1 VTGTGFYVP
10 ADRFPVT
17 LPFAFG
23 QSAGDLLCDQIWDA
37 TREQKLVEERIRREQ
52 PVGRIWDAEWNV
64 QHVLG
69 SEYGAK
75 FSWIS
80 NDTGPGQTEF
90 PMSSPV
96 AKWIYDYQGRMDR
109 GEGRT
114 VGITID
120 YCGARWSGILDK
132 FAVEQREDGDTVL
145 VVDWVADYEFLK
157 WYSVVPNPFLPDAFQ
172 APRAWLL
179 AGPVTWV
186 LRLTLF
192 LAIWREH
199 NPFLTWPDDPMDLN
213 NWVTMGLDISDWH
226 IVVKPESFIDAMA
239 SGVVWS
245 VATSRWAN
253 FHDMAH
259 YMVEDS
265 EISIECRRYLP
276 GDDEPWA
283 GADLRYGTLVVDF
296 VDKSG
301 ILVGTANGGN
311 IFDGL
316 ARTAVEFADDFIDST
331 YDIVADAD
339 TPEDYFDVGKR
350 YTDPVKPYVVFYE
363 GETSPVQESS
373 WIYSPTKGVQ
383 VAVGGHSAP
392 GVNECLAGD
401 TLVDGPDGK
410 ERIDVLAELGKPFQ
424 VWSITP
430 EGNRVA
436 ATALHAFRKGYA
448 QLFTYTLTDGR
459 SITVTNEHRFL
470 TPSGFKHAADV
481 GIGDQICTVD
491 WTRDPVDEPVRQV
504 HDHEYQM
511 VVGATQR
518 VKSVT
523 PAGPGYFYDM
533 TVPGW
538 ENYSAHGIWNHNT
551 ISATI
556 QAVGDILGNLVQLGS
571 LGGTID
577 TLLAPLYEDCVAG
590 DTLIDG
596 PDGKE
601 RIDVLAER
609 GESFRVW
616 SIDQAGQKVPA
627 TAMFAFKKGN
637 AELFEYV
644 LDNGSVLK
652 ATKQHR
658 WLTPQGWAET
668 GKAVVGT
675 CVGVDSS
682 QHFSMVTSIKSLGF
696 QDFYDMH
703 VPGLENYLAEGIW
716 NHNTILAWQTYK
728 SNERANNTGWD
739 RLFTYF
745 QEGAG
750 KAYTISSL
758 MVLRAGMWATKT
770 VISWQVSVS
779 DGQPYLIGD
788 NGIGHFW
795 LDDRI
800 GLVLKADNQI
810 HMDRCRRIDLAW
822 GPDTPPEW
830 TLNVGDERIWQ
841 DPAQRAL
848 GRIERLI
855 AGLHDLGV
863 W

>member
-1 VTGTGFYVP
+1 MSGTGFYVP
-10 ADRFPVT
+10 ADIFPVT

-23 QSAGDLLCDQIWDA
+23 QTAGDVLCDQIWDA

-64 QHVLG
+64 QHILG

-109 GEGRT
+109 DEGRT
-114 VGITID
+114 VGISID

-157 WYSVVPNPFLPDAFQ
+157 WYSVVPNPFLPDSFQ
-172 APRAWLL
+172 FPRAWLL

-276 GDDEPWA
+276 GDEPPWA

-311 IFDGL
+311 VFDGL
-316 ARTAVEFADDFIDST
+316 ARTIVEFADDFRDST

-339 TPEDYFDVGKR
+339 TPQDYFDVGKR

-392 GVNECLAGD
+392 GVNE
-401 TLVDGPDGK
+401 
-410 ERIDVLAELGKPFQ
+410 
-424 VWSITP
+424 
-430 EGNRVA
+430 
-436 ATALHAFRKGYA
+436 
-448 QLFTYTLTDGR
+448 
-459 SITVTNEHRFL
+459 
-470 TPSGFKHAADV
+470 
-481 GIGDQICTVD
+481 
-491 WTRDPVDEPVRQV
+491 
-504 HDHEYQM
+504 
-511 VVGATQR
+511 
-518 VKSVT
+518 
-523 PAGPGYFYDM
+523 
-533 TVPGW
+533 
-538 ENYSAHGIWNHNT
+538 T

-577 TLLAPLYEDCVAG
+577 TLLAPLYED
-590 DTLIDG
+590 
-596 PDGKE
+596 
-601 RIDVLAER
+601 
-609 GESFRVW
+609 
-616 SIDQAGQKVPA
+616 
-627 TAMFAFKKGN
+627 
-637 AELFEYV
+637 
-644 LDNGSVLK
+644 
-652 ATKQHR
+652 
-658 WLTPQGWAET
+658 
-668 GKAVVGT
+668 
-675 CVGVDSS
+675 
-682 QHFSMVTSIKSLGF
+682 
-696 QDFYDMH
+696 
-703 VPGLENYLAEGIW
+703 
-716 NHNTILAWQTYK
+716 TILAWQTYK

-822 GPDTPPEW
+822 GPDSPPEW

>member
-1 VTGTGFYVP
+1 MSGTGFYVP

-23 QSAGDLLCDQIWDA
+23 QTAGDVLCDQIWDA
-37 TREQKLVEERIRREQ
+37 TRDQKLVEERIRREQ

-109 GEGRT
+109 NEGRT
-114 VGITID
+114 CGISID

-145 VVDWVADYEFLK
+145 VVDWVADYEKLK

-276 GDDEPWA
+276 GDEPPWP

-311 IFDGL
+311 VFDGL
-316 ARTAVEFADDFIDST
+316 ARTVVEFADDFIDST

-339 TPEDYFDVGKR
+339 TPEDYFDIGKR

-392 GVNECLAGD
+392 GVNE
-401 TLVDGPDGK
+401 
-410 ERIDVLAELGKPFQ
+410 
-424 VWSITP
+424 
-430 EGNRVA
+430 
-436 ATALHAFRKGYA
+436 
-448 QLFTYTLTDGR
+448 
-459 SITVTNEHRFL
+459 
-470 TPSGFKHAADV
+470 
-481 GIGDQICTVD
+481 
-491 WTRDPVDEPVRQV
+491 
-504 HDHEYQM
+504 
-511 VVGATQR
+511 
-518 VKSVT
+518 
-523 PAGPGYFYDM
+523 
-533 TVPGW
+533 
-538 ENYSAHGIWNHNT
+538 T

-577 TLLAPLYEDCVAG
+577 TLLAPLYED
-590 DTLIDG
+590 
-596 PDGKE
+596 
-601 RIDVLAER
+601 
-609 GESFRVW
+609 
-616 SIDQAGQKVPA
+616 
-627 TAMFAFKKGN
+627 
-637 AELFEYV
+637 
-644 LDNGSVLK
+644 
-652 ATKQHR
+652 
-658 WLTPQGWAET
+658 
-668 GKAVVGT
+668 
-675 CVGVDSS
+675 
-682 QHFSMVTSIKSLGF
+682 
-696 QDFYDMH
+696 
-703 VPGLENYLAEGIW
+703 
-716 NHNTILAWQTYK
+716 TILAWQTYK

>member
-17 LPFAFG
+17 LPFMFG
-23 QSAGDLLCDQIWDA
+23 QTAGDLLCDQIWDA
-37 TREQKLVEERIRREQ
+37 TREQKLVEDRIRREQ

-64 QHVLG
+64 QHILG
-69 SEYGAK
+69 SEYSCK

-96 AKWIYDYQGRMDR
+96 AQWIYDYQGRMDR
-109 GEGRT
+109 NEGRT
-114 VGITID
+114 VGITVD

-132 FAVEQREDGDTVL
+132 FSVEQREDGDTVL
-145 VVDWVADYEFLK
+145 VVDWVADYEKLK

-276 GDDEPWA
+276 GDEEPWP

-301 ILVGTANGGN
+301 ILVGTSNGGN
-311 IFDGL
+311 VFDGL
-316 ARTAVEFADDFIDST
+316 ARTIVEFADDFIDST

-339 TPEDYFDVGKR
+339 TPEDYFDIGKR

-392 GVNECLAGD
+392 GVNE
-401 TLVDGPDGK
+401 
-410 ERIDVLAELGKPFQ
+410 
-424 VWSITP
+424 
-430 EGNRVA
+430 
-436 ATALHAFRKGYA
+436 
-448 QLFTYTLTDGR
+448 
-459 SITVTNEHRFL
+459 
-470 TPSGFKHAADV
+470 
-481 GIGDQICTVD
+481 
-491 WTRDPVDEPVRQV
+491 
-504 HDHEYQM
+504 
-511 VVGATQR
+511 
-518 VKSVT
+518 
-523 PAGPGYFYDM
+523 
-533 TVPGW
+533 
-538 ENYSAHGIWNHNT
+538 T

-556 QAVGDILGNLVQLGS
+556 QAIGDILGNLVQLGS

-577 TLLAPLYEDCVAG
+577 TLLAPIYED
-590 DTLIDG
+590 
-596 PDGKE
+596 
-601 RIDVLAER
+601 
-609 GESFRVW
+609 
-616 SIDQAGQKVPA
+616 
-627 TAMFAFKKGN
+627 
-637 AELFEYV
+637 
-644 LDNGSVLK
+644 
-652 ATKQHR
+652 
-658 WLTPQGWAET
+658 
-668 GKAVVGT
+668 
-675 CVGVDSS
+675 
-682 QHFSMVTSIKSLGF
+682 
-696 QDFYDMH
+696 
-703 VPGLENYLAEGIW
+703 
-716 NHNTILAWQTYK
+716 TILAWQTYK

-822 GPDTPPEW
+822 GPDSPPEW
-830 TLNVGDERIWQ
+830 NLNVGDERIWQ

>member
-1 VTGTGFYVP
+1 MTGTGFYVP

-145 VVDWVADYEFLK
+145 VVDWVADYEQLK

-363 GETSPVQESS
+363 GDTSPVQESS

-392 GVNECLAGD
+392 GVNE
-401 TLVDGPDGK
+401 
-410 ERIDVLAELGKPFQ
+410 
-424 VWSITP
+424 
-430 EGNRVA
+430 
-436 ATALHAFRKGYA
+436 
-448 QLFTYTLTDGR
+448 
-459 SITVTNEHRFL
+459 
-470 TPSGFKHAADV
+470 
-481 GIGDQICTVD
+481 
-491 WTRDPVDEPVRQV
+491 
-504 HDHEYQM
+504 
-511 VVGATQR
+511 
-518 VKSVT
+518 
-523 PAGPGYFYDM
+523 
-533 TVPGW
+533 
-538 ENYSAHGIWNHNT
+538 T

-577 TLLAPLYEDCVAG
+577 TLLAPLYED
-590 DTLIDG
+590 
-596 PDGKE
+596 
-601 RIDVLAER
+601 
-609 GESFRVW
+609 
-616 SIDQAGQKVPA
+616 
-627 TAMFAFKKGN
+627 
-637 AELFEYV
+637 
-644 LDNGSVLK
+644 
-652 ATKQHR
+652 
-658 WLTPQGWAET
+658 
-668 GKAVVGT
+668 
-675 CVGVDSS
+675 
-682 QHFSMVTSIKSLGF
+682 
-696 QDFYDMH
+696 
-703 VPGLENYLAEGIW
+703 
-716 NHNTILAWQTYK
+716 TILAWQTYK

>member
-1 VTGTGFYVP
+1 
-10 ADRFPVT
+10 
-17 LPFAFG
+17 
-23 QSAGDLLCDQIWDA
+23 
-37 TREQKLVEERIRREQ
+37 
-52 PVGRIWDAEWNV
+52 
-64 QHVLG
+64 
-69 SEYGAK
+69 
-75 FSWIS
+75 
-80 NDTGPGQTEF
+80 
-90 PMSSPV
+90 MSSPV
-96 AKWIYDYQGRMDR
+96 AQWIYDYQGRMDR
-109 GEGRT
+109 DEGRT

-145 VVDWVADYEFLK
+145 VVDWVADYEQLK

-276 GDDEPWA
+276 GDEEPWA

-311 IFDGL
+311 VFDGL
-316 ARTAVEFADDFIDST
+316 ARTVVEFADDFIDST
-331 YDIVADAD
+331 YDIVADAE
-339 TPEDYFDVGKR
+339 TPQDYFDVGKR

-392 GVNECLAGD
+392 GVNE
-401 TLVDGPDGK
+401 
-410 ERIDVLAELGKPFQ
+410 
-424 VWSITP
+424 
-430 EGNRVA
+430 
-436 ATALHAFRKGYA
+436 
-448 QLFTYTLTDGR
+448 
-459 SITVTNEHRFL
+459 
-470 TPSGFKHAADV
+470 
-481 GIGDQICTVD
+481 
-491 WTRDPVDEPVRQV
+491 
-504 HDHEYQM
+504 
-511 VVGATQR
+511 
-518 VKSVT
+518 
-523 PAGPGYFYDM
+523 
-533 TVPGW
+533 
-538 ENYSAHGIWNHNT
+538 T

-556 QAVGDILGNLVQLGS
+556 QAIGDILGNLVQLGS

-577 TLLAPLYEDCVAG
+577 TLLAPIYEDTV
-590 DTLIDG
+590 
-596 PDGKE
+596 
-601 RIDVLAER
+601 
-609 GESFRVW
+609 
-616 SIDQAGQKVPA
+616 
-627 TAMFAFKKGN
+627 
-637 AELFEYV
+637 
-644 LDNGSVLK
+644 
-652 ATKQHR
+652 
-658 WLTPQGWAET
+658 
-668 GKAVVGT
+668 
-675 CVGVDSS
+675 
-682 QHFSMVTSIKSLGF
+682 
-696 QDFYDMH
+696 
-703 VPGLENYLAEGIW
+703 
-716 NHNTILAWQTYK
+716 LAWQTYK

-822 GPDTPPEW
+822 GPDSPPEW
-830 TLNVGDERIWQ
+830 NLNVGDERIWQ

>member
-23 QSAGDLLCDQIWDA
+23 QSAGDVLCDQIWDA

-109 GEGRT
+109 NEGRT
-114 VGITID
+114 VGISID

-145 VVDWVADYEFLK
+145 VVDWVADYEKLK

-213 NWVTMGLDISDWH
+213 NWLTMGLDISDWH

-276 GDDEPWA
+276 GDEPPWA

-392 GVNECLAGD
+392 GVNE
-401 TLVDGPDGK
+401 
-410 ERIDVLAELGKPFQ
+410 
-424 VWSITP
+424 
-430 EGNRVA
+430 
-436 ATALHAFRKGYA
+436 
-448 QLFTYTLTDGR
+448 
-459 SITVTNEHRFL
+459 
-470 TPSGFKHAADV
+470 
-481 GIGDQICTVD
+481 
-491 WTRDPVDEPVRQV
+491 
-504 HDHEYQM
+504 
-511 VVGATQR
+511 
-518 VKSVT
+518 
-523 PAGPGYFYDM
+523 
-533 TVPGW
+533 
-538 ENYSAHGIWNHNT
+538 T

-577 TLLAPLYEDCVAG
+577 TLLAPLYED
-590 DTLIDG
+590 
-596 PDGKE
+596 
-601 RIDVLAER
+601 
-609 GESFRVW
+609 
-616 SIDQAGQKVPA
+616 
-627 TAMFAFKKGN
+627 
-637 AELFEYV
+637 
-644 LDNGSVLK
+644 
-652 ATKQHR
+652 
-658 WLTPQGWAET
+658 
-668 GKAVVGT
+668 
-675 CVGVDSS
+675 
-682 QHFSMVTSIKSLGF
+682 
-696 QDFYDMH
+696 
-703 VPGLENYLAEGIW
+703 
-716 NHNTILAWQTYK
+716 TILAWQTYK

>member
-10 ADRFPVT
+10 ADRFPVL
-17 LPFAFG
+17 LPFMFG
-23 QSAGDLLCDQIWDA
+23 QTAGDVLCDQIWDA
-37 TREQKLVEERIRREQ
+37 TREQKLVEDRIRREQ

-64 QHVLG
+64 QHILG
-69 SEYGAK
+69 SEYSCK

-96 AKWIYDYQGRMDR
+96 AQWIYDYQGRMDR
-109 GEGRT
+109 DEGRT

-145 VVDWVADYEFLK
+145 VVDWVADYEQLK
-157 WYSVVPNPFLPDAFQ
+157 WYSVVPNPFLPDSFQ

-276 GDDEPWA
+276 GDEEPWA

-301 ILVGTANGGN
+301 ILVGTSNGGN
-311 IFDGL
+311 VFDGL
-316 ARTAVEFADDFIDST
+316 ARTIVEFADDFIDST
-331 YDIVADAD
+331 YDIVADAE
-339 TPEDYFDVGKR
+339 TPQDYFDVGKR

-392 GVNECLAGD
+392 GVNE
-401 TLVDGPDGK
+401 
-410 ERIDVLAELGKPFQ
+410 
-424 VWSITP
+424 
-430 EGNRVA
+430 
-436 ATALHAFRKGYA
+436 
-448 QLFTYTLTDGR
+448 
-459 SITVTNEHRFL
+459 
-470 TPSGFKHAADV
+470 
-481 GIGDQICTVD
+481 
-491 WTRDPVDEPVRQV
+491 
-504 HDHEYQM
+504 
-511 VVGATQR
+511 
-518 VKSVT
+518 
-523 PAGPGYFYDM
+523 
-533 TVPGW
+533 
-538 ENYSAHGIWNHNT
+538 T

-556 QAVGDILGNLVQLGS
+556 QAIGDILGNLVQLGS
-571 LGGTID
+571 LGGTIV
-577 TLLAPLYEDCVAG
+577 TLLAPIYEDTV
-590 DTLIDG
+590 
-596 PDGKE
+596 
-601 RIDVLAER
+601 
-609 GESFRVW
+609 
-616 SIDQAGQKVPA
+616 
-627 TAMFAFKKGN
+627 
-637 AELFEYV
+637 
-644 LDNGSVLK
+644 
-652 ATKQHR
+652 
-658 WLTPQGWAET
+658 
-668 GKAVVGT
+668 
-675 CVGVDSS
+675 
-682 QHFSMVTSIKSLGF
+682 
-696 QDFYDMH
+696 
-703 VPGLENYLAEGIW
+703 
-716 NHNTILAWQTYK
+716 LAWQTYK

-822 GPDTPPEW
+822 GPDSPPEW
-830 TLNVGDERIWQ
+830 NLNVGDERIWQ

>member
-96 AKWIYDYQGRMDR
+96 AQWIYDYQGRMDR
-109 GEGRT
+109 NEGRT
-114 VGITID
+114 VGISID

-132 FAVEQREDGDTVL
+132 FAVEQREDGDSVL
-145 VVDWVADYEFLK
+145 VVDWVADYEKLK

-276 GDDEPWA
+276 GDDEPWP

-311 IFDGL
+311 VFDGL
-316 ARTAVEFADDFIDST
+316 ARTIVEFADDFRDST

-339 TPEDYFDVGKR
+339 TPQDYFDVGKR

-363 GETSPVQESS
+363 GETSPIQESS

-392 GVNECLAGD
+392 GVNE
-401 TLVDGPDGK
+401 
-410 ERIDVLAELGKPFQ
+410 
-424 VWSITP
+424 
-430 EGNRVA
+430 
-436 ATALHAFRKGYA
+436 
-448 QLFTYTLTDGR
+448 
-459 SITVTNEHRFL
+459 
-470 TPSGFKHAADV
+470 
-481 GIGDQICTVD
+481 
-491 WTRDPVDEPVRQV
+491 
-504 HDHEYQM
+504 
-511 VVGATQR
+511 
-518 VKSVT
+518 
-523 PAGPGYFYDM
+523 
-533 TVPGW
+533 
-538 ENYSAHGIWNHNT
+538 T

-577 TLLAPLYEDCVAG
+577 TLLAPLYED
-590 DTLIDG
+590 
-596 PDGKE
+596 
-601 RIDVLAER
+601 
-609 GESFRVW
+609 
-616 SIDQAGQKVPA
+616 
-627 TAMFAFKKGN
+627 
-637 AELFEYV
+637 
-644 LDNGSVLK
+644 
-652 ATKQHR
+652 
-658 WLTPQGWAET
+658 
-668 GKAVVGT
+668 
-675 CVGVDSS
+675 
-682 QHFSMVTSIKSLGF
+682 
-696 QDFYDMH
+696 
-703 VPGLENYLAEGIW
+703 
-716 NHNTILAWQTYK
+716 TILAWQTYK

-810 HMDRCRRIDLAW
+810 HMDRCRRIDLEW
-822 GPDTPPEW
+822 GPDSPPEW

>member
-1 VTGTGFYVP
+1 MSGTGFYVP

-17 LPFAFG
+17 LPFMFG
-23 QSAGDLLCDQIWDA
+23 QTAGDVLCDQIWDA

-64 QHVLG
+64 QHILG
-69 SEYGAK
+69 SEYSAK

-96 AKWIYDYQGRMDR
+96 AQWIYDYQGRMDR
-109 GEGRT
+109 DEGRT

-145 VVDWVADYEFLK
+145 VVDWVADYEKLK

-226 IVVKPESFIDAMA
+226 IVVKPESFIEAMA

-276 GDDEPWA
+276 GDEEPWA

-301 ILVGTANGGN
+301 VLVGTANGGN
-311 IFDGL
+311 VFDGL
-316 ARTAVEFADDFIDST
+316 ARTVVEFADDFIDST
-331 YDIVADAD
+331 YDIVADAE
-339 TPEDYFDVGKR
+339 TPQDYFDVGKR

-392 GVNECLAGD
+392 GVNE
-401 TLVDGPDGK
+401 
-410 ERIDVLAELGKPFQ
+410 
-424 VWSITP
+424 
-430 EGNRVA
+430 
-436 ATALHAFRKGYA
+436 
-448 QLFTYTLTDGR
+448 
-459 SITVTNEHRFL
+459 
-470 TPSGFKHAADV
+470 
-481 GIGDQICTVD
+481 
-491 WTRDPVDEPVRQV
+491 
-504 HDHEYQM
+504 
-511 VVGATQR
+511 
-518 VKSVT
+518 
-523 PAGPGYFYDM
+523 
-533 TVPGW
+533 
-538 ENYSAHGIWNHNT
+538 T

-577 TLLAPLYEDCVAG
+577 TLLAPIYED
-590 DTLIDG
+590 
-596 PDGKE
+596 
-601 RIDVLAER
+601 
-609 GESFRVW
+609 
-616 SIDQAGQKVPA
+616 
-627 TAMFAFKKGN
+627 
-637 AELFEYV
+637 
-644 LDNGSVLK
+644 
-652 ATKQHR
+652 
-658 WLTPQGWAET
+658 
-668 GKAVVGT
+668 
-675 CVGVDSS
+675 
-682 QHFSMVTSIKSLGF
+682 
-696 QDFYDMH
+696 
-703 VPGLENYLAEGIW
+703 
-716 NHNTILAWQTYK
+716 TILAWQTYK

-788 NGIGHFW
+788 KGIGHFW

-822 GPDTPPEW
+822 GPDSPPEW
-830 TLNVGDERIWQ
+830 NLNVGDERIWQ

>member
-1 VTGTGFYVP
+1 LDSGLRLGWFVTGTGFYVP

-17 LPFAFG
+17 LPFMFG
-23 QSAGDLLCDQIWDA
+23 QTAGDLLCDQIWDA
-37 TREQKLVEERIRREQ
+37 TREQKLVEDRIRREQ

-64 QHVLG
+64 QHILG
-69 SEYGAK
+69 SEYSCK

-96 AKWIYDYQGRMDR
+96 AQWIYDYQGRMDR
-109 GEGRT
+109 NEGRT

-120 YCGARWSGILDK
+120 YCGARWSGMLDK

-145 VVDWVADYEFLK
+145 VVDWVADYEKLK

-226 IVVKPESFIDAMA
+226 IVVKPESFIEAMA

-276 GDDEPWA
+276 GDEEPWP

-311 IFDGL
+311 VFDGL
-316 ARTAVEFADDFIDST
+316 ARTVVEFADDFIDST

-339 TPEDYFDVGKR
+339 TPEDYFDIGRR

-363 GETSPVQESS
+363 GETSPIQESS

-392 GVNECLAGD
+392 GVNE
-401 TLVDGPDGK
+401 
-410 ERIDVLAELGKPFQ
+410 
-424 VWSITP
+424 
-430 EGNRVA
+430 
-436 ATALHAFRKGYA
+436 
-448 QLFTYTLTDGR
+448 
-459 SITVTNEHRFL
+459 
-470 TPSGFKHAADV
+470 
-481 GIGDQICTVD
+481 
-491 WTRDPVDEPVRQV
+491 
-504 HDHEYQM
+504 
-511 VVGATQR
+511 
-518 VKSVT
+518 
-523 PAGPGYFYDM
+523 
-533 TVPGW
+533 
-538 ENYSAHGIWNHNT
+538 T

-577 TLLAPLYEDCVAG
+577 TLLAPLYED
-590 DTLIDG
+590 
-596 PDGKE
+596 
-601 RIDVLAER
+601 
-609 GESFRVW
+609 
-616 SIDQAGQKVPA
+616 
-627 TAMFAFKKGN
+627 
-637 AELFEYV
+637 
-644 LDNGSVLK
+644 
-652 ATKQHR
+652 
-658 WLTPQGWAET
+658 
-668 GKAVVGT
+668 
-675 CVGVDSS
+675 
-682 QHFSMVTSIKSLGF
+682 
-696 QDFYDMH
+696 
-703 VPGLENYLAEGIW
+703 
-716 NHNTILAWQTYK
+716 TILAWQTYK

-739 RLFTYF
+739 RFFTFF

-822 GPDTPPEW
+822 GPDSPPEW
-830 TLNVGDERIWQ
+830 NLNVGDERIWQ

-855 AGLHDLGV
+855 AGLHDIGV

>member
-1 VTGTGFYVP
+1 MTGTGFYVP

-145 VVDWVADYEFLK
+145 VVDWVADYEQLK

-276 GDDEPWA
+276 GDEPPWA

-311 IFDGL
+311 VFDGL
-316 ARTAVEFADDFIDST
+316 ARTIVEFADDFIDST

-392 GVNECLAGD
+392 GVNE
-401 TLVDGPDGK
+401 
-410 ERIDVLAELGKPFQ
+410 
-424 VWSITP
+424 
-430 EGNRVA
+430 
-436 ATALHAFRKGYA
+436 
-448 QLFTYTLTDGR
+448 
-459 SITVTNEHRFL
+459 
-470 TPSGFKHAADV
+470 
-481 GIGDQICTVD
+481 
-491 WTRDPVDEPVRQV
+491 
-504 HDHEYQM
+504 
-511 VVGATQR
+511 
-518 VKSVT
+518 
-523 PAGPGYFYDM
+523 
-533 TVPGW
+533 
-538 ENYSAHGIWNHNT
+538 T

-577 TLLAPLYEDCVAG
+577 TLLAPLYED
-590 DTLIDG
+590 
-596 PDGKE
+596 
-601 RIDVLAER
+601 
-609 GESFRVW
+609 
-616 SIDQAGQKVPA
+616 
-627 TAMFAFKKGN
+627 
-637 AELFEYV
+637 
-644 LDNGSVLK
+644 
-652 ATKQHR
+652 
-658 WLTPQGWAET
+658 
-668 GKAVVGT
+668 
-675 CVGVDSS
+675 
-682 QHFSMVTSIKSLGF
+682 
-696 QDFYDMH
+696 
-703 VPGLENYLAEGIW
+703 
-716 NHNTILAWQTYK
+716 TILAWQTYK

>member
-1 VTGTGFYVP
+1 VSGTGFYVP

-23 QSAGDLLCDQIWDA
+23 QSAGDVLCDQIWDA

-109 GEGRT
+109 NEGRT
-114 VGITID
+114 VGISID

-132 FAVEQREDGDTVL
+132 FAVEQREDGDSVL
-145 VVDWVADYEFLK
+145 VVDWVADYEKLK

-276 GDDEPWA
+276 GDEPPWP

-311 IFDGL
+311 VFDGL
-316 ARTAVEFADDFIDST
+316 ARTIVEFADDFIDST

-339 TPEDYFDVGKR
+339 TPEDYFDIGKR

-392 GVNECLAGD
+392 GVNE
-401 TLVDGPDGK
+401 
-410 ERIDVLAELGKPFQ
+410 
-424 VWSITP
+424 
-430 EGNRVA
+430 
-436 ATALHAFRKGYA
+436 
-448 QLFTYTLTDGR
+448 
-459 SITVTNEHRFL
+459 
-470 TPSGFKHAADV
+470 
-481 GIGDQICTVD
+481 
-491 WTRDPVDEPVRQV
+491 
-504 HDHEYQM
+504 
-511 VVGATQR
+511 
-518 VKSVT
+518 
-523 PAGPGYFYDM
+523 
-533 TVPGW
+533 
-538 ENYSAHGIWNHNT
+538 T

-577 TLLAPLYEDCVAG
+577 TLLAPLYED
-590 DTLIDG
+590 
-596 PDGKE
+596 
-601 RIDVLAER
+601 
-609 GESFRVW
+609 
-616 SIDQAGQKVPA
+616 
-627 TAMFAFKKGN
+627 
-637 AELFEYV
+637 
-644 LDNGSVLK
+644 
-652 ATKQHR
+652 
-658 WLTPQGWAET
+658 
-668 GKAVVGT
+668 
-675 CVGVDSS
+675 
-682 QHFSMVTSIKSLGF
+682 
-696 QDFYDMH
+696 
-703 VPGLENYLAEGIW
+703 
-716 NHNTILAWQTYK
+716 TILAWQTYK

-745 QEGAG
+745 QDGAG

-810 HMDRCRRIDLAW
+810 HMDRCRRIDLEW
-822 GPDTPPEW
+822 GPDSPPEW

>member
-1 VTGTGFYVP
+1 M
-10 ADRFPVT
+10 
-17 LPFAFG
+17 FG
-23 QSAGDLLCDQIWDA
+23 QTAGDVLCDQIWDA

-64 QHVLG
+64 QHILG
-69 SEYGAK
+69 SEYSAK

-96 AKWIYDYQGRMDR
+96 AQWIYDYQGRMDR
-109 GEGRT
+109 DEGRT

-145 VVDWVADYEFLK
+145 VVDWVADYEKLK

-276 GDDEPWA
+276 GDEEPWA

-301 ILVGTANGGN
+301 VLVGTANGGN
-311 IFDGL
+311 VFDGL
-316 ARTAVEFADDFIDST
+316 ARTVVEFADDFIDST
-331 YDIVADAD
+331 YDIVADAE
-339 TPEDYFDVGKR
+339 TPQDYFDVGKR

-392 GVNECLAGD
+392 GVNE
-401 TLVDGPDGK
+401 
-410 ERIDVLAELGKPFQ
+410 
-424 VWSITP
+424 
-430 EGNRVA
+430 
-436 ATALHAFRKGYA
+436 
-448 QLFTYTLTDGR
+448 
-459 SITVTNEHRFL
+459 
-470 TPSGFKHAADV
+470 
-481 GIGDQICTVD
+481 
-491 WTRDPVDEPVRQV
+491 
-504 HDHEYQM
+504 
-511 VVGATQR
+511 
-518 VKSVT
+518 
-523 PAGPGYFYDM
+523 
-533 TVPGW
+533 
-538 ENYSAHGIWNHNT
+538 T

-577 TLLAPLYEDCVAG
+577 TLLAPLYED
-590 DTLIDG
+590 
-596 PDGKE
+596 
-601 RIDVLAER
+601 
-609 GESFRVW
+609 
-616 SIDQAGQKVPA
+616 
-627 TAMFAFKKGN
+627 
-637 AELFEYV
+637 
-644 LDNGSVLK
+644 
-652 ATKQHR
+652 
-658 WLTPQGWAET
+658 
-668 GKAVVGT
+668 
-675 CVGVDSS
+675 
-682 QHFSMVTSIKSLGF
+682 
-696 QDFYDMH
+696 
-703 VPGLENYLAEGIW
+703 
-716 NHNTILAWQTYK
+716 TILAWQTYK

-788 NGIGHFW
+788 KGIGHFW

-822 GPDTPPEW
+822 GPDSPPEW
-830 TLNVGDERIWQ
+830 NLNVGDERIWQ